1 MQRTPLY
8 DRHLKLRA
16 RMVDFGGWEMP
27 VQYTTVID
35 EHRATREAAGLF
47 DTCHMGEIDIKG
59 PGSYAFLQRVL
70 SRDLA
75 GMTDGRMRL
84 SLLTDHRGGII
95 DDLTVYRLGDHSY
108 RLVTN
113 AVTRNKDLIWLRRVV
128 QQEGFSGV
136 EITDVTAR
144 TGKLDL
150 QGPHSAK
157 ILQSLVADSL
167 SGLKFYNFVETE
179 ILGLGAVVSRSGYT
193 GEDGFEVY
201 VPSEAVGEVWDKIL
215 EAGAPLGLKPAG
227 LGARD
232 TLRLEAGM
240 MLYGNEINESVTPFE
255 VVYGW
260 ATDLKKDFIG
270 SEALR
275 KQKEQ
280 GIRRKL
286 TGFELTGRGIA
297 RHGYAVFKNGRV
309 VGEVTSG
316 TFSPTLQKA
325 VGMAFVPF
333 EYSEP
338 GTQVDIQIRDNLAEA
353 RVVPLPFYKRKIV

>member
-8 DRHLKLRA
+8 DRHLKLGA
-16 RMVDFGGWEMP
+16 RMIDFGGWEMP

-47 DTCHMGEIDIKG
+47 DTCHMGEIDVTG

-95 DDLTVYRLGDHSY
+95 DDLTVYRLGDDRY

-113 AVTRNKDLIWLRRVV
+113 AVTKDKDLIWLRRVV

-136 EITDVTAR
+136 EIMDVTDR

-150 QGPHSAK
+150 QGPRSAE

-167 SGLKFYNFVETE
+167 SGLKFYDFIETE

-201 VPSEAVGEVWDKIL
+201 VPAEAVGKVWDKIL
-215 EAGAPLGLKPAG
+215 EAGTPLGLKPAG

-240 MLYGNEINESVTPFE
+240 MLYGNEMNESVTPFE

-275 KQKEQ
+275 KQKGQ

-297 RHGYAVFKNGRV
+297 RHGYAVFKNGRAI
-309 VGEVTSG
+309 GEVTSG

-325 VGMAFVPF
+325 IGMAFVPV
-333 EYSEP
+333 EHSEP
-338 GTQVDIQIRDNLAEA
+338 GTQVDIRIRDNRAEA
-353 RVVPLPFYKRKIV
+353 HVVPLPFYKRKIV